1 MRCAWQEY
9 LSILPVWMRQT
20 VDEKGRHTLQELR
33 IRINSE
39 PELITSTGS
48 VYLKRKAVKD
58 DLLYCI
64 NVASKYSPWSAGTVA
79 KGYIT
84 APGGHRIGICG
95 SAVVDNGNMTG
106 FHFPTSLCLRVC
118 RDFPGLTG
126 SIRTHDDSVLI
137 IGRPGSGKTTLLRD
151 LIRNR
156 SNNVAGSIAV
166 VDEKGELFPVSCGV
180 SIYEAGLRT
189 DILTGCRKQEGIEAV
204 LRNMGPDT
212 IAVDEITAK
221 EDCEALMHAGWCGVK
236 LLATAHAADRK
247 DLYSRDVYRP
257 IVNSNLFDRIFVL
270 HPDKSW
276 HIERMHI

>member
-9 LSILPVWMRQT
+9 LSILPVWMRHQ
-20 VDEKGRHTLQELR
+20 VDLKGRETLQELR
-33 IRINSE
+33 IRINSQ

-48 VYLKRKAVKD
+48 VYLTKKATKD

-95 SAVVDNGNMTG
+95 SAVIAAGAMTG
-106 FHFPTSLCLRVC
+106 FHMPTSLCLRVC
-118 RDFPGLTG
+118 RDFPGLTAN
-126 SIRTHDDSVLI
+126 IRTHDDSVLI
-137 IGRPGSGKTTLLRD
+137 IGKPGSGKTTLLRD

-156 SNNVAGSIAV
+156 SNNIAGSVAV
-166 VDEKGELFPVSCGV
+166 VDEKGEIFPISCG
-180 SIYEAGLRT
+180 ICIHAAGLHT
-189 DILTGCRKQEGIEAV
+189 DILTGCKKQEGIEAV

-221 EDCEALMHAGWCGVK
+221 EDCDALMHAGWCGVK

-247 DLYSRDVYRP
+247 DLFSRAVYKP
-257 IVNSNLFDRIFVL
+257 IVDSGIFDRIFVL
-270 HPDKSW
+270 HSDKSW